1 MISLRNAVSSEIKNH
16 EGEMEENKWDVKSK
30 GSKDFNV

>member
-1 MISLRNAVSSEIKNH
+1 MISLRNAVSSETKNH
-16 EGEMEENKWDVKSK
+16 EGEMEGNKSDVKSK